1 MIPITY
7 NFRKLVNI
15 RPPIDSIRSLREVG
29 VLLRYFPQCS
39 LLWGNIY
46 KPVEKISRA
55 VGAHYY
61 APDGAVLHLIVDL
74 DIKVISGHNP
84 RSNIF

>member
-1 MIPITY
+1 MNIPTSQGSGDVSNRSEIQMNNGYHGKVATY
-7 NFRKLVNI
+7 SEYQKTTIRKYLT
-15 RPPIDSIRSLREVG
+15 EG
-29 VLLRYFPQCS
+29 YFAP
-39 LLWGNIY
+39 
-46 KPVEKISRA
+46 
-55 VGAHYY
+55 YY